1 MKLPKQ
7 YRSRSR
13 SLSPSKDRFGRSYA
27 PRKTDWEK
35 ERREEE
41 EREKRKRDDEEKR
54 LEEEKL
60 RRRYGIRNVVPFC
73 GHVMLPHFCIPL
85 ESKKN

>member
-7 YRSRSR
+7 YRSPSRSR
-13 SLSPSKDRFGRSYA
+13 SPSRDRFGRSYV

-60 RRRYGIRNVVPFC
+60 RRRYVHLPPFC
-73 GHVMLPHFCIPL
+73 YHVILPHL
-85 ESKKN
+85 MVSESKKN

>member
-41 EREKRKRDDEEKR
+41 EREKRRRDDEEKR

-60 RRRYGIRNVVPFC
+60 RRRYLFTAILSSRDAAAPF
-73 GHVMLPHFCIPL
+73 VF
-85 ESKKN
+85 

>member
-60 RRRYGIRNVVPFC
+60 RRRYGTVMPFC
-73 GHVMLPHFCIPL
+73 GHVMLPHFCNSL